1 MERLCRLLGEGRA
14 QVTVSG
20 AYRFAAPPHREAH
33 ALLGRLVAANPERCL
48 WGSGWPHIML
58 GEKVER
64 PDAGVPLDASMRA
77 VGGSEARRR
86 VLVADPA
93 TLHGF

>member
-1 MERLCRLLGEGRA
+1 M
-14 QVTVSG
+14 
-20 AYRFAAPPHREAH
+20 
-33 ALLGRLVAANPERCL
+33 AANPERCL